1 MSYAKQGLDG
11 YYEKNEEYPYVGRGL
26 DTYYEKHQEYPKD
39 ITLMKKIIKDDIIKI
54 EISFIEK
61 CVADKSRIISD
72 TTTKIYRERK
82 YDTCCF
88 YPDGKGGLESRDEAI
103 WFRDGD
109 YLYQDGG
116 VLADVE
122 LIEYIYYNSTIPYI
136 YHLKYLEFIKA
147 YSSDYP
153 LSFLKLIYPAK
164 MPTKDYFPFIEF
176 KLGTEI
182 PLILTEREEKEE
194 LLFSKIIVDE
204 DEWNRCIVWIDKDRM
219 FVSLI
224 NETYYFKQVGKNVH
238 LFELLYHN
246 T

>member
-1 MSYAKQGLDG
+1 MSYVA
-11 YYEKNEEYPYVGRGL
+11 RGL

-39 ITLMKKIIKDDIIKI
+39 IALRKKIIRDWYITRIIA
-54 EISFIEK
+54 SIEK

-72 TTTKIYRERK
+72 TTTKIYREME
-82 YDTCCF
+82 YDVKF
-88 YPDGKGGLESRDEAI
+88 IVPDNLPIEEP
-103 WFRDGD
+103 FREYGWLSDC
-109 YLYQDGG
+109 
-116 VLADVE
+116 VLT
-122 LIEYIYYNSTIPYI
+122 EYIYYNSTIPYI
-136 YHLKYLEFIKA
+136 YHLKYLEIIKA

-194 LLFSKIIVDE
+194 LLFSKIIVE
-204 DEWNRCIVWIDKDRM
+204 EYIWCLCIVWIDKDRM

>member
-1 MSYAKQGLDG
+1 MSYVA
-11 YYEKNEEYPYVGRGL
+11 RGL

-39 ITLMKKIIKDDIIKI
+39 IALRKKIIRDWYITRIIA
-54 EISFIEK
+54 SIEK

-72 TTTKIYRERK
+72 TTTKIYREME
-82 YDTCCF
+82 YDVKF
-88 YPDGKGGLESRDEAI
+88 IVPDNLPIEEP
-103 WFRDGD
+103 FREYGWLSDC
-109 YLYQDGG
+109 
-116 VLADVE
+116 VLT
-122 LIEYIYYNSTIPYI
+122 EYIYYNSTIPYI

-194 LLFSKIIVDE
+194 LLFSKIIVE
-204 DEWNRCIVWIDKDRM
+204 EYIWCLCIVWIDKDRM
-219 FVSLI
+219 FISLDY
-224 NETYYFKQVGKNVH
+224 EFYYFKQVGKNVH
-238 LFELLYHN
+238 LFKLRFQ
-246 T
+246 